1 MSNPSGE
8 TFGWT
13 YLDNGWLWSQ
23 QAGSAATA
31 IYTYNALG
39 QVTELAHRKS
49 SNNALLADFANLS
62 HDAVGNRLSL
72 TASLPL
78 SPSSS
83 GSNSY
88 THTTIHAQ

>member
-13 YLDNGWLWSQ
+13 YLDNGWLWQ
-23 QAGSAATA
+23 QQSGNAETA

-62 HDAVGNRLSL
+62 HDVITFSANQCGFIVMLYNVSSL
-72 TASLPL
+72 LNNA
-78 SPSSS
+78 
-83 GSNSY
+83 
-88 THTTIHAQ
+88 